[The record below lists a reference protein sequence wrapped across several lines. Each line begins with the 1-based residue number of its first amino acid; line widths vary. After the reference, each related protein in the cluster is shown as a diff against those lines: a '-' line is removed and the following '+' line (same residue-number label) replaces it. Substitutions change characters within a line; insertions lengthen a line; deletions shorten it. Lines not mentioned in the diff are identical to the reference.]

1 MNTYELQ
8 YQQNSRIFKETAE
21 TEEELVRLIGSISRG
36 ANITRI
42 RAWRIDEENG
52 NQTVQPLRIQVIGQ
66 AVVIENQ

>member
-8 YQQNSRIFKETAE
+8 YQQDNRIFREMAE
-21 TEEELVRLIGSISRG
+21 TEEELVRLVESISRG

-42 RAWRIDEENG
+42 RAWRIDEEDG
-52 NQTVQPLRIQVIGQ
+52 NQTVQPLRVQVIGQ